1 MMTKTTYVFTKD
13 SFPHWLSLADRH
25 LEVANQFISASP
37 GLAAFHF
44 HQAAERYLKAS
55 LVRRE
60 INFDNR
66 ITNIEKLIA
75 MCQAIDA
82 EFPEFTDMAKAET
95 LSRWETQYQYPPD
108 APEDPAHPTS
118 DEFLA
123 VSAICKRLRE
133 AAIGVNQL

>member
-1 MMTKTTYVFTKD
+1 MMTKTKYVFTKA

-25 LEVANQFISASP
+25 FDMASQFIYSLPA
-37 GLAAFHF
+37 LAAFHF
-44 HQAAERYLKAS
+44 HQAAERYLKAY
-55 LVRRE
+55 LVGRE

-66 ITNIEKLIA
+66 ISDIEKLIA